1 MCGARLNH
9 RAGGRGGGGVKWWS
23 FCSDLNNNFIFQ
35 IREPMAELSCKLDS
49 TRVLLQLMGLTRFSS
64 FPSSYF
70 LLLLSFSSFSFSYS
84 SVSSSSSFSPT
95 PSRCHNSSSFT
106 VFCSVN
112 LNYSNLISRVT
123 SADTVPPSSL
133 ASPSSRWLLF
143 TSFLFHFDSIFPT
156 WRFLLASSL
165 VITPTNHPQAHIN
178 ECERRPK
185 FDWMCKFCGRDFIS
199 KNSMTVRVLQW
210 PIFLETTQGK
220 IHRMILLIG
229 DLIRLCR
236 GSLNLKSTRNRNFD
250 SLHCLWQIVQNYKFE
265 KL

>member
-1 MCGARLNH
+1 MGKPTKNASLQFGGLAPPPWLASWTDSVRGGAHQPNQYLLNLVQCHSSFLSLKVHEARFLKKRSTQRRRQKHFPFLMCGASLNR
-9 RAGGRGGGGVKWWS
+9 RAGGWGGGGVKWWS

-35 IREPMAELSCKLDS
+35 IREPMAELSYKLDS

-70 LLLLSFSSFSFSYS
+70 LLLLSFSSFSFSSS

-143 TSFLFHFDSIFPT
+143 FSTLTVSFLCDVSLWPP
-156 WRFLLASSL
+156 LLS
-165 VITPTNHPQAHIN
+165 
-178 ECERRPK
+178 
-185 FDWMCKFCGRDFIS
+185 
-199 KNSMTVRVLQW
+199 
-210 PIFLETTQGK
+210 
-220 IHRMILLIG
+220 
-229 DLIRLCR
+229 
-236 GSLNLKSTRNRNFD
+236 
-250 SLHCLWQIVQNYKFE
+250 
-265 KL
+265 